1 MKRILTYRSTMIACY
16 NGYIVQAICMNLVPL
31 LYLTFQRQ
39 FEISLGQI
47 SSLIAVNFIL
57 QLLIDLA
64 ASRFADRLNL
74 RATVL
79 VSHLFAAAGLMG
91 LSLFPAWMPPYPGLL
106 LAEAM
111 LGVGGGLIEVVIS
124 PLIEACPTEKKS
136 ASMSLLHSFYCWGQA
151 GVVLLSSIFFSF
163 LDIDRFW
170 RVLPFLWAV
179 IPLAGAAAFCA
190 VPIFRLQSEE
200 GGSGSRRLL
209 RSGSFLLFAVMM
221 FCAGAAELTMSQW
234 ASSFAESALGVNKTV
249 GDLLGPCMFAVMM
262 GTARLLYGKFSSGLH
277 LEHLMLWGC
286 VLCGASYLLAAFA
299 GAPLLA
305 LLGCML
311 CGLSVG
317 IFWPGVLS
325 TAAQELP
332 GGGISMFAL
341 LALAGDV
348 GCLLGPSVAGQ
359 IAQACGGDL
368 RYAFCFA
375 LIFPLICLSVLLIRR
390 LKKTARTHAGR
401 NGK

>member
-1 MKRILTYRSTMIACY
+1 MKKILTYRSTVIACY
-16 NGYIVQAICMNLVPL
+16 NGYIVQAICLNLAPL

-39 FEISLGQI
+39 LGLSLGQI

-57 QLLIDLA
+57 QLLVDFT
-64 ASRFADRLNL
+64 ASRLADRLNL

-79 VSHLFAAAGLMG
+79 ASHLFAAAGLMG
-91 LSLFPAWMPPYPGLL
+91 LSLFPVWMPPYFGLL
-106 LAEAM
+106 LAAAM

-151 GVVLLSSIFFSF
+151 GVVLLSSIFFF
-163 LDIDRFW
+163 LLDIDRFW
-170 RVLPFLWAV
+170 RVLPFLWAIV
-179 IPLAGAAAFCA
+179 PLVGAAAFCV

-200 GGSGSRRLL
+200 GGSGSRKLL
-209 RSGSFLLFAVMM
+209 RSGTFLLFAVMM
-221 FCAGAAELTMSQW
+221 FCAGAAEQTMSQW

-249 GDLLGPCMFAVMM
+249 GDLLGPCMFAIMM
-262 GTARLLYGKFSSGLH
+262 GTARLLYGKFSSVLH
-277 LEHLMLWGC
+277 LERLMLFGC
-286 VLCGASYLLAAFA
+286 VLCVVSYLLAAFA
-299 GAPLLA
+299 RVPTLA

-325 TAAQELP
+325 IAAQELP
-332 GGGISMFAL
+332 GSGISMFAL

-348 GCLLGPSVAGQ
+348 GCLLGPSAAGQ
-359 IAQACGGDL
+359 LAQVCGGDL

-375 LIFPLICLSVLLIRR
+375 LIFPLICLGVLLIRGR
-390 LKKTARTHAGR
+390 KKNAGLHAE
-401 NGK
+401 